1 MTFSMSGVRPV
12 VVWTMGIGVLTLA
25 TNAVSLVVFW
35 FWTQSL
41 VVLPLLL
48 LLPFSAV
55 LGVVVLV
62 TYRRER
68 VAVSVLSTPP
78 KRWALL
84 LNLWL
89 SIAVCAL
96 LILSIVLY
104 HSASLGNLDPG
115 GF

>member
-1 MTFSMSGVRPV
+1 MSGLRPV
-12 VVWTMGIGVLTLA
+12 VVWTTRIGVFTLV

-35 FWTQSL
+35 LWTESL

-62 TYRRER
+62 TYRRECA
-68 VAVSVLSTPP
+68 AVSMLSTPP
-78 KRWALL
+78 NRRALI
-84 LNLWL
+84 LNLSL

-96 LILSIVLY
+96 VILSIALY
-104 HSASLGNLDPG
+104 HGASLGNLDPG